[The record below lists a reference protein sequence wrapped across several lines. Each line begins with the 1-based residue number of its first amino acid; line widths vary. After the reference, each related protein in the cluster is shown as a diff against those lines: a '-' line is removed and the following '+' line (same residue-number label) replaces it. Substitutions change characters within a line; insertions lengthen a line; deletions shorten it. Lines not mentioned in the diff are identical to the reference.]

1 MSKSI
6 RYSRWSY
13 SVQKTAQKNTKYS
26 RSETML
32 KIGHL
37 AKSIAFA
44 WAIAFAKYSI
54 WAKILNCL
62 KYVKIDSVFALE
74 LFCAKNRSEK
84 HQIFQK

>member
-6 RYSRWSY
+6 LYSYWSN
-13 SVQKTAQKNTKYS
+13 SVQKTVRKNTKYS
-26 RSETML
+26 RNETML
-32 KIGHL
+32 IIGPL

-62 KYVKIDSVFALE
+62 KHVKIDSVFTLE
-74 LFCAKNRSEK
+74 
-84 HQIFQK
+84 

>member
-6 RYSRWSY
+6 RYSHWSN
-13 SVQKTAQKNTKYS
+13 SVQKTARKNTKYS
-26 RSETML
+26 RNERML

-54 WAKILNCL
+54 WAKIFNWL
-62 KYVKIDSVFALE
+62 KHLKIDSVFALE
-74 LFCAKNRSEK
+74 
-84 HQIFQK
+84 